1 MAYTAL
7 QLITKAFYLSQ
18 IVTQDYFK
26 ATSDQIIEG
35 LECLND
41 LFAEKTIDAALNPYY
56 QSYELIVD
64 PNTEMYFIPNL
75 IGATS
80 VTFTLNSVR
89 YSVQKMGRA
98 QYFGAA
104 RANNIPSL
112 PFQWHLEKCKGGSN
126 LFIYF
131 LPNEAYDFEIWG
143 QFSLQSDVTLYQ
155 DLSLTFDRFY
165 LSYLKFLLA
174 KRLCAYYAEPVPMAV
189 ERQLDE
195 FDETMGLQISA
206 SDLKMQKISTLD
218 GASTLNYGFV
228 NLSPNGWFPSGII

>member
-1 MAYTAL
+1 MAYTAV

-26 ATSDQIIEG
+26 ATSDQIEQG

-41 LFAEKTIDAALNPYY
+41 LFSEKTVDSALNPYY
-56 QSYELIVD
+56 QSYALVVD
-64 PNTEMYFIPNL
+64 PNTEMYFIPDL

-104 RANNIPSL
+104 RANNISAL
-112 PFQWHLEKCKGGSN
+112 PFQWHLERCQGGSN

-131 LPNEAYDFEIWG
+131 LPNEAYNFEIWG
-143 QFSLQSDVTLYQ
+143 QFSLQDDVTLYQ
-155 DLSLTFDRFY
+155 DLSLTYDRFY
-165 LSYLKFLLA
+165 IRYLKFILA
-174 KRLCAYYAEPVPMAV
+174 AELCAYYYEDVPMAV
-189 ERQLDE
+189 AKKIMELDE
-195 FDETMGLQISA
+195 VMRLQISA

-218 GASTLNYGFV
+218 GASTLNYGFA